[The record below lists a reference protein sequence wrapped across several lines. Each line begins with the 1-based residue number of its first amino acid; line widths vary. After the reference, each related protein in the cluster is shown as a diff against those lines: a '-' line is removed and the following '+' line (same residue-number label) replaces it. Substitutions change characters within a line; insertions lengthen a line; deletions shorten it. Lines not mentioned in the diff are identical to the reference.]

1 MRERRN
7 RDWGRGTRDWGS
19 ARGTALHLKKRRERM
34 QKEIKSFKDLI
45 VWQKGMD
52 LVVESY
58 RISRKL
64 PRQELFGL
72 ASQIQ

>member
-1 MRERRN
+1 
-7 RDWGRGTRDWGS
+7 
-19 ARGTALHLKKRRERM
+19 M